1 MTSTTLNNKEPQ
13 NTKRTTQQN
22 DYIKLISSD
31 GFEFQISKPVAV
43 ESPFIKDILSSPAT
57 FIENKH
63 NEIHLREINA
73 VILEK
78 AIQYLYYKNKYN
90 ESNDDDDDIPHFII
104 EPEIAVELLMASNF
118 LGI

>member
-1 MTSTTLNNKEPQ
+1 
-13 NTKRTTQQN
+13 
-22 DYIKLISSD
+22 
-31 GFEFQISKPVAV
+31 
-43 ESPFIKDILSSPAT
+43 
-57 FIENKH
+57 
-63 NEIHLREINA
+63 LREINA

-90 ESNDDDDDIPHFII
+90 QRGDDDDDIPQFII